1 MHIHIGKRMFES
13 ANFAQLETAISNDD
27 ICTVKQLFSQSLNIP
42 AENEVKSH
50 LPTDE
55 LSQVLIPNDVISGLV
70 AVKTTG
76 DGNCLYNAISLAVAG
91 N

>member
-1 MHIHIGKRMFES
+1 MCIHIGKRIVE
-13 ANFAQLETAISNDD
+13 AVNFAQLETAISNDG

-42 AENEVKSH
+42 TENEVK
-50 LPTDE
+50 
-55 LSQVLIPNDVISGLV
+55 SQVLIPNDVISGLV

-76 DGNCLYNAISLAVAG
+76 NSLYNALSLAVAG

>member
-1 MHIHIGKRMFES
+1 MYIHIGKRMFE
-13 ANFAQLETAISNDD
+13 AVNFAQLEMAISNDN
-27 ICTVKQLFSQSLNIP
+27 ICTVRQLFSQLNIP

-76 DGNCLYNAISLAVAG
+76 NSLYNALSLAGAG